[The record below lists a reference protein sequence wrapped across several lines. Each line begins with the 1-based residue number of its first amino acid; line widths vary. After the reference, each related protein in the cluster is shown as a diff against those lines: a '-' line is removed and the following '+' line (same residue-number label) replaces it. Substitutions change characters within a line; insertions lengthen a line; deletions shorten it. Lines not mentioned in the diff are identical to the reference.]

1 MSDVHLIGQLVCA
14 TVEEARVVSLHLPEH
29 IELTRAE
36 VGCISFDVTPTGDPL
51 VWAVEERFADQ
62 RVFELHQHR
71 VAGSDWGRATVGIT
85 RRYSIKG
92 LSR

>member
-14 TVEEARVVSLHLPEH
+14 TVEEARVVSLHLPRH

-51 VWAVEERFADQ
+51 VWAVDERFADQ
-62 RVFELHQHR
+62 RVFELHQRR

-85 RRYSIKG
+85 RSYSIEG